1 MKNKNKNI
9 DKFFSGKLPDPEI
22 PADDAWGKMNDMLNA
37 TPAAGKLQQIFE
49 GSTFKLLSVLIL
61 VGIVS
66 VGVVLFLKND
76 KKEVSIKNE
85 KLASKDISAG
95 QHNRGIEKVGKA
107 NISLE
112 GIQTE
117 TGVATQTG
125 VETERAVET
134 ETGVET
140 QTGVKTVRD
149 VDTETGAKT
158 RESNERGK
166 VETTGTIVKTKKVDQ
181 RAYKTERRE
190 TIAKY
195 PGENSGN
202 INATTEGDRRWEI
215 AALFQIKSLP
225 FKPSSYDPGFSA
237 KVKGGAQA
245 SKVITMN
252 IPKEPRKK
260 SFEAGLEWNL
270 ISPLKQTNFLFTG
283 IDSTKKPALL
293 LIPGIYIGKTFRDH
307 HSLTLSASA
316 YQPYFGNH
324 GKLDQ
329 FPDYISGPDSS
340 LVSLRLSLVKTASIN
355 LALQYQYELVNHFT
369 IGAGIAYSRVL
380 GALVQEQ
387 VVNGRGELLSPKLVT
402 LKGSEQTGR
411 YLNKDIF
418 YFKAGLS
425 YKVGRFQTGINILAP
440 LSNLSASP
448 KYPIRKVN
456 GQLFLRFRV
465 W

>member
-1 MKNKNKNI
+1 
-9 DKFFSGKLPDPEI
+9 
-22 PADDAWGKMNDMLNA
+22 MNDMLNA

-49 GSTFKLLSVLIL
+49 GNTFKLLSVLIL

-95 QHNRGIEKVGKA
+95 QHNRGIEKVGKGD
-107 NISLE
+107 ISLE

-117 TGVATQTG
+117 RG
-125 VETERAVET
+125 VETGRAVET

-140 QTGVKTVRD
+140 QTGVKTERD

-195 PGENSGN
+195 PGGDSGN

-225 FKPSSYDPGFSA
+225 FRPSSYDPGFSA

-270 ISPLKQTNFLFTG
+270 ISPLKHTDFLFTS
-283 IDSTKKPALL
+283 IDSTKKPALTWL
-293 LIPGIYIGKTFRDH
+293 Y
-307 HSLTLSASA
+307 
-316 YQPYFGNH
+316 N
-324 GKLDQ
+324 
-329 FPDYISGPDSS
+329 ISMS
-340 LVSLRLSLVKTASIN
+340 
-355 LALQYQYELVNHFT
+355 
-369 IGAGIAYSRVL
+369 
-380 GALVQEQ
+380 
-387 VVNGRGELLSPKLVT
+387 
-402 LKGSEQTGR
+402 
-411 YLNKDIF
+411 
-418 YFKAGLS
+418 
-425 YKVGRFQTGINILAP
+425 
-440 LSNLSASP
+440 
-448 KYPIRKVN
+448 
-456 GQLFLRFRV
+456 